1 MHAEEFPGSET
12 LLLSGHANLFVGYDI
27 VAAWLTLP

>member
-12 LLLSGHANLFVGYDI
+12 LVLSAHANLFVDYDI
-27 VAAWLTLP
+27 VVAWLLP